1 MARKP
6 KPLIVELYVGDQK
19 IEALTEEQK
28 QRMADRL
35 SERMSDYYTQHILE
49 FQKLTCEE
57 G

>member
-28 QRMADRL
+28 QRIADRL
-35 SERMSDYYTQHILE
+35 SERMSDYYTQHPEEYAIL
-49 FQKLTCEE
+49 KCN
-57 G
+57 